1 MDKSGKFSQAEKLY
15 TRLKDEG
22 YKVVKSEHHR
32 YDTPTGQLIM
42 DWLTRKYDVD
52 QLTIEL
58 IMTADKQA
66 QQEWYRQ
73 LEQDGVE
80 VLVLDRYMLSQL
92 SYSKAAGV
100 DLEWSLQL
108 QKHMRKSDID
118 FVIDIPPDESMRRKG
133 KHNLGINDKYES
145 DYNLLSK
152 TRSNYIHLP
161 IEHTSKEKYIINGM
175 QSIEEIHEKIYSIV
189 LTHLEGYEKENSN

>member
-1 MDKSGKFSQAEKLY
+1 MA
-15 TRLKDEG
+15 EG

-52 QLTIEL
+52 QRTIEL

-66 QQEWYRQ
+66 QQSWYQQ

-80 VLVLDRYMLSQL
+80 VLILDRYMLSQL
-92 SYSKAAGV
+92 AYSKAAGV

-108 QKHMRKSDID
+108 QKYMRKSDID

-133 KHNLGINDKYES
+133 KHNNGVNDKYES
-145 DYNLLSK
+145 DYKLLSNVQN
-152 TRSNYIHLP
+152 NYIHLP
-161 IEHTSKEKYIINGM
+161 IEHTSKEKYIVNGM
-175 QSIEEIHEKIYSIV
+175 QTIEEIHDEIYSIV
-189 LTHLEGYEKENSN
+189 KIHLEDYEKENRN